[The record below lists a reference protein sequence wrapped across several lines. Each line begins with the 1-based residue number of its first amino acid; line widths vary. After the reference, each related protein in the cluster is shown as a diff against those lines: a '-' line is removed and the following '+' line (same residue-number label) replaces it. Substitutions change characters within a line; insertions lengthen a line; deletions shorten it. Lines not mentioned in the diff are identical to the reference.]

1 MVRQADYFHVYP
13 DGRPASG
20 AALASIHRV
29 NSDVALLRLPWLVM
43 IWMVFR
49 ARLSRR

>member
-20 AALASIHRV
+20 AALVLEVRLLGPVHNDLALRH
-29 NSDVALLRLPWLVM
+29 DVLM
-43 IWMVFR
+43 
-49 ARLSRR
+49 